1 MRLAGDLA
9 QYSHNPVIA
18 GSMDAIRRNSGPA
31 DPGLQASVH
40 IGLDTNERGYIN
52 DGDPTE
58 YLYRGGSKATKKGQE
73 FANPLS
79 GQGAGAKQL
88 EELPG
93 QDSDAYNKIMD
104 QIDILN
110 QGTGRYAQSNVIPFA

>member
-9 QYSHNPVIA
+9 QYSDNPVIA
-18 GSMDAIRRNSGPA
+18 GTMDAIRRNNKAA

-58 YLYRGGSKATKKGQE
+58 YVYRGGTKATKQGEE

-79 GQGAGAKQL
+79 GQGPGAKQL
-88 EELPG
+88 EQLPR
-93 QDSDAYNKIMD
+93 QDSDAYNRIMEE
-104 QIDILN
+104 IDILN
-110 QGTGRYAQSNVIPFA
+110 QGTGRYAQSNIIPFA

>member
-1 MRLAGDLA
+1 MRYAGDLA
-9 QYSHNPVIA
+9 QYSDNPVI
-18 GSMDAIRRNSGPA
+18 GGTMDAIRRNSKSA

-58 YLYRGGSKATKKGQE
+58 YVYRGGTKATKQGEE

-79 GQGAGAKQL
+79 GQGAGARQL
-88 EELPG
+88 EQLPR
-93 QDSDAYNKIMD
+93 QDSDAYNRIMEE
-104 QIDILN
+104 IDILN
-110 QGTGRYAQSNVIPFA
+110 QGTGRYAQSNTVPFA